1 MHSTGTSIVLFF
13 LCTINHSYYL
23 VLTGKWKGVSW
34 KIGVCVN
41 VRTSCYAVPEM
52 LIHIGWISIDFL
64 QQPQHT
70 RLQRNTNA
78 QPWSQMRASLP
89 WKIKLYNKKQSN
101 AWPYAYCTKKSA
113 KSWRSKYFHNN
124 HSKMLLAL
132 STIQISYFLI
142 YLIKILSLEK
152 RRRIRGKESV
162 SSPVRNK
169 FC

>member
-101 AWPYAYCTKKSA
+101 AWPYAYCTKNQLKAGEASI
-113 KSWRSKYFHNN
+113 
-124 HSKMLLAL
+124 
-132 STIQISYFLI
+132 STTIIQKCYWHYPLYK
-142 YLIKILSLEK
+142 YLIFSYTWLKYSLW
-152 RRRIRGKESV
+152 RKEEE
-162 SSPVRNK
+162 
-169 FC
+169 